1 MKLSP
6 ISVPYK
12 VLQRATGLGIL
23 FVFLVSAGTIQIT
36 ELAFVVLGL
45 VALALVVL
53 AYEVAYYQRYTYEL
67 TSDTLD
73 IGSGVVSR
81 REREIP
87 YRRIQNVDIS
97 QNILQRILGIA
108 AVNVETA
115 GGSTTEAAIR
125 YVSKEAA
132 KDLQRDVR
140 QRKRRVADDREAV
153 EDPEEEQIDPETG
166 EPIDR
171 PSRAP
176 AQEPEELFAIEP
188 TELALVG
195 ILSFDPRV
203 PALIIALLTGA
214 IPFVSP
220 ALPTTES
227 TIVLALLVLVIG
239 VAIISLSWIVGA
251 VSSIINYW
259 DFRLTRTE
267 EELQYER
274 GLLQRYSGSIPFDK
288 IQTVAIEDNPLKRQF
303 GYATLAVET
312 AGYAPGQASGR
323 GSEAAVPLAT
333 EERVYR
339 LAHELE
345 EFGDPEFTRPP
356 KRIRWRYVK
365 RYLLAIGGLTAI
377 GYAVSWYFGTA
388 FPWYLP
394 VAAALLSPFAGH
406 YKWIH
411 RGYWLGE
418 DHFVTRNGFWNRSA
432 KVVPYYRTQTVIDRR
447 TVFQRRYDVGTV
459 IADTAGSLSLLGN
472 DAAAV
477 DMEDEEIEHLRE
489 ELNDRLQASLSDLE
503 AEPGSMATFEWVSD
517 VDDSAEDAEASIDEV
532 DDVDDTHDVDDS
544 QDTDEE
550 VSTDGEHDRFEDSDG
565 SSGYD
570 DVGSESR
577 NT

>member
-12 VLQRATGLGIL
+12 VIQRGTGLGIL
-23 FVFLVSAGTIQIT
+23 FVFLVSAGTIQVT
-36 ELAFVVLGL
+36 EATFVVLGL
-45 VALALVVL
+45 VGLALLVL
-53 AYEVAYYQRYTYEL
+53 AYEVAYYRRFNYDL
-67 TSDTLD
+67 TAETLD
-73 IGSGVVSR
+73 IHSGVISR

-97 QNILQRILGIA
+97 QNILQRVLGIA

-132 KDLQRDVR
+132 TALQRDVR
-140 QRKRRVADDREAV
+140 ERKRS
-153 EDPEEEQIDPETG
+153 EQKETEKPDVDPETG

-171 PSRAP
+171 PSREH
-176 AQEPEELFAIEP
+176 EPEELFAIEP

-195 ILSFDPRV
+195 ALSFDPRV

-220 ALPTTES
+220 VFPDTES
-227 TIVLALLVLVIG
+227 TVILALGVLVVA
-239 VAIISLSWIVGA
+239 VAIVSLSWVAGA
-251 VSSIINYW
+251 ISSIVNYW

-288 IQTVAIEDNPLKRQF
+288 IQTIAIEDNPLKRQF

-323 GSEAAVPLAT
+323 GSEAAVPLASL
-333 EERVYR
+333 ERVHR

-345 EFGDPEFTRPP
+345 EFGEPEFTRPP
-356 KRIRWRYVK
+356 KRIRLRYVK
-365 RYLLAIGGLTAI
+365 RYLLAIGALTAI
-377 GYAVSWYFGTA
+377 GYGISWYFETA

-394 VAAALLSPFAGH
+394 VIAAVLSPFAGH
-406 YKWIH
+406 YKWVH
-411 RGYWLGE
+411 RGYWLGD
-418 DHFVTRNGFWNRSA
+418 DHLVTRNGFWSRSA
-432 KVVPYYRTQTVIDRR
+432 KVVPYYRIQTVIDSR
-447 TVFQRRYDVGTV
+447 TIFQRRYDVGTA

-477 DMEDEEIEHLRE
+477 DMDDQEIEYLRE
-489 ELNDRLQASLSDLE
+489 ELNDRLQESL
-503 AEPGSMATFEWVSD
+503 ATIEQDTTTVGGFQW
-517 VDDSAEDAEASIDEV
+517 IDEPEPEPKPESESESEQPSL
-532 DDVDDTHDVDDS
+532 D
-544 QDTDEE
+544 
-550 VSTDGEHDRFEDSDG
+550 
-565 SSGYD
+565 
-570 DVGSESR
+570 GSESGSSSR